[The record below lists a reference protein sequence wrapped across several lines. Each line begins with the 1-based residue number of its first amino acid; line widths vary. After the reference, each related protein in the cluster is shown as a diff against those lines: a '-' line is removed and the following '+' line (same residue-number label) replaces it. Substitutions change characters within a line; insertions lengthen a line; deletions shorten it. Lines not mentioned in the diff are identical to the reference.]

1 MKHLFLAAASF
12 ALITACASTTTVDP
26 APEDNAPAVITDQ
39 TKTEDGTTK
48 TSFELAMETVDELV
62 NGKNEQAAISRLETL
77 LGDPAL
83 SDLEK
88 QQALFRLG
96 SIKFDDRG
104 YDVWGA
110 IADFEELVET
120 YGEDALDGT
129 AQDMLN
135 TARGKA
141 TSLNFAKDQAETT
154 RTKKFELMFDLGD
167 HQEAIDLMLATGL
180 TPSNDYLVAMYQI
193 GYLCDGEGFTGPA
206 YSATEPDGT
215 ARSLQFCDFG
225 K

>member
-1 MKHLFLAAASF
+1 MKHLFLAAAS
-12 ALITACASTTTVDP
+12 AVLIAACATPVTDP
-26 APEDNAPAVITDQ
+26 APEETTTEVVVPDE
-39 TKTEDGTTK
+39 TKTADGVTK
-48 TSFELAMETVDELV
+48 TAFELAMETVDDLV
-62 NGKNEQAAISRLETL
+62 TGKNEQAAITRLETL

-96 SIKFDDRG
+96 SIKFDERG
-104 YDVWGA
+104 YDVWGS
-110 IADFEELVET
+110 IKNFEELVET
-120 YGEDALDGT
+120 YGEGALDGT

-141 TSLNFAKDQAETT
+141 TSLNFEKEQPGTT

-180 TPSNDYLVAMYQI
+180 TPGNDYLVAMYQI
-193 GYLCDGEGFTGPA
+193 GYLCEGDTYTGPA
-206 YSATEPDGT
+206 YAATEPDGT
-215 ARSLQFCDFG
+215 ARALQFCDFG